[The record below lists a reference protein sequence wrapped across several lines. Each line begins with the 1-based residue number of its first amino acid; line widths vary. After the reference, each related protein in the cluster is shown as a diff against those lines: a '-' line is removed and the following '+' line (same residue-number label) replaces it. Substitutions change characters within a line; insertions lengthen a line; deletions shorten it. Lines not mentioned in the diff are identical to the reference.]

1 MMNINKVEKNLKRET
16 EILRKIASATE
27 YNEIMKLSEEYQAV
41 KAETDRLMNEQEEEK
56 GGRAKALPT
65 PKAKKED

>member
-41 KAETDRLMNEQEEEK
+41 KAETDRLMNE
-56 GGRAKALPT
+56 
-65 PKAKKED
+65 